1 MIRFCDIF
9 YSLRI
14 VTSFSLGSRI
24 RPGLGCGLRAVCEAN
39 KRLLDQSEANSRALD
54 QSEAMTEIGSLV
66 LINALPLGPEDT
78 RNMMMAGR
86 LGRLM
91 GELIQAD
98 KIAHSG
104 VYLA

>member
-39 KRLLDQSEANSRALD
+39 KRLLDQSEA
-54 QSEAMTEIGSLV
+54 MTEIGSLV
-66 LINALPLGPEDT
+66 LINALPLGTEDT